1 MTTDGS
7 STMTSSLKWVSIVLR
22 SVLESSKKR
31 LNNYVS
37 FQICYKD
44 NFINIVEK
52 TIKKQQELK
61 EFIIFFNLLIKDEIM
76 TRYKTFSFEHQI
88 LMIPSCSETC

>member
-1 MTTDGS
+1 
-7 STMTSSLKWVSIVLR
+7 MTSSLKWVSIVLR

-37 FQICYKD
+37 FKICYND

-61 EFIIFFNLLIKDEIM
+61 KFIIF
-76 TRYKTFSFEHQI
+76 
-88 LMIPSCSETC
+88 

>member
-1 MTTDGS
+1 MTIDCS
-7 STMTSSLKWVSIVLR
+7 NTMKDSLKWVSIVLR
-22 SVLESSKKR
+22 SVLESVKKR

-44 NFINIVEK
+44 NFINIIEK

-61 EFIIFFNLLIKDEIM
+61 
-76 TRYKTFSFEHQI
+76 
-88 LMIPSCSETC
+88 

>member
-1 MTTDGS
+1 MTTYCS
-7 STMTSSLKWVSIVLR
+7 STMTSSLKGVSIVLR
-22 SVLESSKKR
+22 SVLESVIKKI

-44 NFINIVEK
+44 NFINITEK

-61 EFIIFFNLLIKDEIM
+61 
-76 TRYKTFSFEHQI
+76 
-88 LMIPSCSETC
+88 